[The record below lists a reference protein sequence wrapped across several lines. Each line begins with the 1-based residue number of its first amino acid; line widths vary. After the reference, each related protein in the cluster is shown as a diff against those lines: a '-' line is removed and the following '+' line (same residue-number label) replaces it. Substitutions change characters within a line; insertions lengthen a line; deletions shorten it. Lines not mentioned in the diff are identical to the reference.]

1 LDEGNSIDREISP
14 ERLRHELLD
23 LRLCNRARNEES
35 QDENKRSQEKS
46 IMRYKFFS
54 LGYLV
59 LAVSMLGC
67 AGAQVTQ
74 QSSAAPIANSR
85 PSQVFVYPFAVNAAD
100 VSLNSGFFQVAY
112 RQMSDDNTSDQQA
125 QIAHQTAQNIC
136 IQVAA
141 DLTQK
146 GINSTCL
153 QRGVP
158 PTGSNVLILD
168 GQFTDI
174 SEGNRLRRMV
184 IGLGSG
190 QSKVNTV
197 VQVIQKTDQGS
208 TEILDF
214 ETTADSG
221 YMPGAGITGPAGAA
235 AGGATAAA
243 SLGVNLAA
251 GGVKTYTSST
261 GYLADKTTNQIVEL
275 VVNYYNRQGW

>member
-1 LDEGNSIDREISP
+1 MK
-14 ERLRHELLD
+14 
-23 LRLCNRARNEES
+23 C
-35 QDENKRSQEKS
+35 
-46 IMRYKFFS
+46 KFFS
-54 LGYLV
+54 LGYAV
-59 LAVSMLGC
+59 LAVSILGC

-74 QSSAAPIANSR
+74 QSSAAPVTNSR
-85 PSQVFVYPFAVNAAD
+85 PSQVFVYPFAVNASD
-100 VSLNSGFFQVAY
+100 VSLNSGFFQAAY
-112 RQMSDDNTSDQQA
+112 RQMSDDNPTDQQA

-190 QSKVNTV
+190 QSKVDTV

-261 GYLADKTTNQIVEL
+261 GYLADKTTTQIVDL
-275 VVNYYNRQGW
+275 VANYYNRQGW

>member
-1 LDEGNSIDREISP
+1 MRCKVS
-14 ERLRHELLD
+14 RLW
-23 LRLCNRARNEES
+23 
-35 QDENKRSQEKS
+35 
-46 IMRYKFFS
+46 
-54 LGYLV
+54 YLV
-59 LAVSMLGC
+59 LAVAILGC
-67 AGAQVTQ
+67 AGAKVTQ
-74 QSSAAPIANSR
+74 QSSAAPITNSR
-85 PSQVFVYPFAVNAAD
+85 PSQVFVYPFAVKASD
-100 VSLNSGFFQVAY
+100 VSLNSGFFQATY
-112 RQMSDDNTSDQQA
+112 REMSDDDPTDQQA

-146 GINSTCL
+146 GISAVCL
-153 QRGVP
+153 KRGVP

-197 VQVIQKTDQGS
+197 VQVIHRTDQGS
-208 TEILDF
+208 AEILDF
-214 ETTADSG
+214 ETSADSG

-261 GYLADKTTNQIVEL
+261 GFLADKTTDQIVDL
-275 VVNYYNRQGW
+275 VANYYNRQGW